1 MKGEDLFSMVAVLAA
16 LLSTIAVHA
25 GAGCGEIPA
34 GEWVFIGEEGLDLS
48 AAGVEAGSVLA
59 YYGPGGSTSG
69 VPSARVTVADPSSFY
84 VSPATFS
91 GKTGPWFLLPDNRLV
106 FYVAE
111 PTLEVRVVDAT
122 SGFVVGKDASWV
134 PKGDAVGFRI
144 DTNLWVFSRR
154 PGCRGVP
161 LTLEVSG
168 PGGLS
173 LSSLGGLS
181 LKDVVVDSPT
191 FETGPVWQTGSPE
204 YPVGEYRVTVRC
216 EANGMHENYPSTGKT
231 ESGTVSFLLQRVN
244 PLIAT
249 PTTTATAGAS
259 PPVTVQVPPAT
270 VPGTPLPPGTTP
282 PATGEAV
289 PVAPAAMVQPQG
301 SPTPTRAQGLLPAT
315 AVLALGAVLA
325 FRAARR
331 QG

>member
-1 MKGEDLFSMVAVLAA
+1 MIAVLAA
-16 LLSTIAVHA
+16 LLSTLAVHA
-25 GAGCGEIPA
+25 AAVCTEVPA
-34 GEWVFIGEEGLDLS
+34 GEWVFVGEEGLDIS
-48 AAGVEAGSVLA
+48 AAGVEAGSNLV
-59 YYGPGGSTSG
+59 YYGPGGSTSS

-84 VSPATFS
+84 VSPALFS
-91 GKTGPWFLLPDNRLV
+91 GKAGPWFLQPGNRLV
-106 FYVAE
+106 FHVAE
-111 PTLEVRVVDAT
+111 PTLDLRVVDAT

-161 LTLEVSG
+161 LTIEVSG

-173 LSSLGGLS
+173 LSSLSGLS
-181 LKDVVVDSPT
+181 LKDVVVDSPSY
-191 FETGPVWQTGSPE
+191 ETGPVWQTGSPE
-204 YPVGEYRVTVRC
+204 YPIGEYRVTVRC
-216 EANGMHENYPSTGKT
+216 EANGMHENYPATGKT
-231 ESGTVSFLLQRVN
+231 ESAAVTFLLQRVN

-249 PTTTATAGAS
+249 PTFAAMGAGT
-259 PPVTVQVPPAT
+259 PQETVQLPPAT
-270 VPGTPLPPGTTP
+270 APETFVPPSTTP

-289 PVAPAAMVQPQG
+289 PVAPAATAQPQE
-301 SPTPTRAQGLLPAT
+301 SPAPTRTPGFIPAT
-315 AVLALGAVLA
+315 AGLALGTVLA